1 MKSKKPTKKIIHR
14 ERLAKRTVQ
23 IIGFGF
29 AGVLLVIRIY
39 ASIKGYD
46 SGISE
51 FLIAGF
57 VGIGVSAE
65 VKFKK

>member
-1 MKSKKPTKKIIHR
+1 MKSKKRAKIIHK

-57 VGIGVSAE
+57 VGVGVSAE
-65 VKFKK
+65 FRFKK

>member
-1 MKSKKPTKKIIHR
+1 MVKKLKQ

-23 IIGFGF
+23 IVGFGF
-29 AGVLLVIRIY
+29 AGVLLLIRIG
-39 ASIKGYD
+39 ATLNGQD

-57 VGIGVSAE
+57 VGIGVSADLDFLSR
-65 VKFKK
+65 FKR